1 MMMTMIRTMYL
12 ARPSSGSMS
21 TRYRIRMMTTKVM
34 RMLMSNDMAQASHA
48 GAALGHERARMEQVP
63 ARDRDLG
70 EILVG
75 AVEAGGGDAADQRP
89 RVTPRVFKIP
99 GGGSGYAALA
109 RCASRTG
116 HSGNSPQAGHWART
130 DRERIRRRVL
140 ISVATP
146 ISTGRRVVG
155 QVNIRRSMA
164 GLTPQ
169 NGTPPSGANQGS
181 PKGFRG
187 SGRPRRIAAFESHA
201 RHQRSTTAVS
211 GAMSRSAA
219 PVAGRHGS
227 LLYGGT
233 QVRPNPIFVIAHR
246 GPMSVDATT
255 VRRIAHLAR
264 IAVADEEVEHLRGAV
279 NAILAVVAQL

>member
-21 TRYRIRMMTTKVM
+21 TRYRIRMMTTKER
-34 RMLMSNDMAQASHA
+34 RMVRSNDMAQAAHA

-63 ARDRDLG
+63 ARDRDLR

-75 AVEAGGGDAADQRP
+75 AVEAGGRDAADQRP
-89 RVTPRVFKIP
+89 RLTRRISKIP
-99 GGGSGYAALA
+99 GGGSGYAAVA
-109 RCASRTG
+109 SCASRTV
-116 HSGNSPQAGHWART
+116 HSCNSPQAGHWART

-169 NGTPPSGANQGS
+169 GRYAPLGANPGS

-187 SGRPRRIAAFESHA
+187 SGRPGVGASPRFESHDVPGAPRA
-201 RHQRSTTAVS
+201 RA
-211 GAMSRSAA
+211 
-219 PVAGRHGS
+219 
-227 LLYGGT
+227 
-233 QVRPNPIFVIAHR
+233 
-246 GPMSVDATT
+246 
-255 VRRIAHLAR
+255 
-264 IAVADEEVEHLRGAV
+264 
-279 NAILAVVAQL
+279 